1 MTGIPAPGASR
12 HRSSRTAQRPS
23 LPRRIPRRAF
33 AAGTLAAGLTAATT
47 SCAPA
52 KGGRNPDGTF
62 DLLFTTWVGDTTVHG
77 IWQSLADEFREQN
90 PELGTF
96 TIQAIPQNEHIA
108 KMSILLQGG
117 DAPDLSMI
125 PVDLVGAWAQA
136 GELYDMSALRKDPEW
151 GYADMSPNLLDPYV
165 GSEGQLWAY
174 PMVNTVH
181 PVYFNRTAYEEA
193 GLETPR
199 DIYEDGRWDWNALK
213 ESAAAIVE
221 SGVVPFGFDMPGFSF
236 TAMPPYLDRAFDT
249 EYYSPDGTCGLTEER
264 SVQAVE
270 FLRSMM
276 YEDRSFKTPGTTP
289 NFSSGD
295 SGMVINPPSY
305 QGQLGETDFEWD
317 MVPQPAG
324 VDGEFAPGLA
334 QASIAVWAKSE
345 APELALRLLAHITGP
360 RGAEAQAGTYIS
372 ARTTD
377 IPVIEK
383 RMVELY
389 PETDPV
395 SISRSVFEPLSSA
408 VASHMPI
415 RQPELKSAVGPIL
428 NGLWPEDVDVEDVL
442 TDACELAGP
451 LLS

>member
-1 MTGIPAPGASR
+1 MTDIPR
-12 HRSSRTAQRPS
+12 TTHRAR

-33 AAGTLAAGLTAATT
+33 TAGSLAAGLAATT
-47 SCAPA
+47 AACSSSR
-52 KGGRNPDGTF
+52 GGPNPDGSI
-62 DLLFTTWVGDTTVHG
+62 DLLFTTWVGDTAVHE
-77 IWQSLADEFREQN
+77 IWQTLADEFRKEN
-90 PELGTF
+90 PELGAL
-96 TIQAIPQNEHIA
+96 TIQAIPQDEHIA

-136 GELYDMSALRKDPEW
+136 GELYDMQALREDPEW
-151 GYADMSPNLLDPYV
+151 RYDDMPSNLVEPYE
-165 GSEGQLWAY
+165 GAEGQLWAY

-181 PVYFNRTAYEEA
+181 PVYFHRSAYESA

-199 DIYEDGRWDWNALK
+199 DLYERGAWDWTALK
-213 ESAAAIVE
+213 DSAARIVE

-236 TAMPPYLDRAFDT
+236 TTMPSYLDRAFAT
-249 EYYSPDGTCGLTEER
+249 EYYPADGRCGLTDSK
-264 SVQAVE
+264 SVEAVE

-295 SGMVINPPSY
+295 CGMVINPPSY
-305 QGQLGETDFEWD
+305 QGQLGETDFDWD

-324 VDGEFAPGLA
+324 VDGEFQPGLA

-345 APELALRLLAHITGP
+345 APELALRLLAHLTGP

-377 IPVIEK
+377 IPVLEK
-383 RMVELY
+383 RMLELY
-389 PETDPV
+389 PETDPI
-395 SISRSVFEPLSSA
+395 SITRSVFDPLASA

-415 RQPELKSAVGPIL
+415 RQPELTSAVGPIL
-428 NGLWPEDVDVEDVL
+428 NGLWPEGAVILDVL
-442 TDACELAGP
+442 EQACELAGP
-451 LLS
+451 LLE